1 MIAVETPAPLRTSVM
16 NRKAVEAARIEFN
29 RARDNIERLAT
40 LRPAADFAE
49 IETRWAAFLSAADR
63 MFNKLKEG
71 ANASPQSKYWYGT
84 KVHQR
89 RTDPMLCYL
98 QHARN
103 VDEHT
108 LEVVTKNQPGKIIVV
123 DPTPE
128 EREAFERTKAA
139 RSAVMT
145 GHAVLEITEP
155 HVRLLGVVDRGVS
168 YSPPPGCIKPYNTG
182 MLALSML
189 EPILFEAEALATT

>member
-1 MIAVETPAPLRTSVM
+1 M

-29 RARDNIERLAT
+29 RARDNVESLAT
-40 LRPAADFAE
+40 LRPAADFEE
-49 IETRWAAFLSAADR
+49 IQTRWVAFLSAADR

-71 ANASPQSKYWYGT
+71 SKASPQSKHWYGT

-103 VDEHT
+103 ADEHT
-108 LEVVTKNQPGKIIVV
+108 LEVVTQNLPGRIVAV
-123 DPTPE
+123 EPTPE
-128 EREAFERTKAA
+128 EREAFERTKGDRPAA
-139 RSAVMT
+139 MT
-145 GHAVLEITEP
+145 GHAVLEVTEP
-155 HVRLLGVVDRGVS
+155 HVRLLDVTDRGVR

-182 MLALSML
+182 MLALSRL
-189 EPILFEAEALATT
+189 EPILFEAEALVT